1 MIQWEDVSSYSR
13 SDADRTPNWWSTQ
26 VGCFPMS
33 VGNSHIDYRDDP
45 KWLMTFNHG
54 RNEVLGDKD
63 EFTAEQAK
71 ARALD
76 IVKRRLQTAVEEIDF
91 YKT

>member
-13 SDADRTPNWWSTQ
+13 SDTDRTPNWWSTQ
-26 VGCFPMS
+26 IGRFPIS
-33 VGNSHIDYRDDP
+33 VGNSHIDHRDDP

-71 ARALD
+71 AKALEV
-76 IVKRRLQTAVEEIDF
+76 VKRRLQTALDEIEF
-91 YKT
+91 